1 MTLTRVRRLFLNNY
15 LLLTVQMKVMKHL
28 ENVLLLY
35 IYIYIYVY
43 IYIKILS
50 QKRHVLY

>member
-15 LLLTVQMKVMKHL
+15 LLLAVQMKVMKH

-35 IYIYIYVY
+35 IYIYIYIYTY
-43 IYIKILS
+43 IYKE
-50 QKRHVLY
+50 K